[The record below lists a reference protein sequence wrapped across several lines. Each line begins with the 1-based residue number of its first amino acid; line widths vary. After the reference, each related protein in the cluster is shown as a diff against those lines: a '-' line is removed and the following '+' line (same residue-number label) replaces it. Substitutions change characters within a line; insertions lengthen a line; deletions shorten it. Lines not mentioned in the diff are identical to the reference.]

1 MKTKADLTKL
11 NAARAVKLV
20 VCCGFLSSPYLSA
33 QSVDIFQSLH
43 GASQSSSGGA
53 TKSSPDA
60 ELLKSKPSRFS
71 VGNVDLYA
79 SARMAD
85 FFMNDK
91 TMDSFGLYQDPNIK
105 PVIKNTPVAPR
116 NLGHLP
122 AVPLADII
130 KRIKVST
137 VMVKEKSFL
146 VGVRAFKESEEFEIA
161 FQEGRTKR
169 LKVLKVEA
177 KEITFKDVNGGEE
190 ATLTIDVLP
199 LGMAPGDDRLRPA
212 GMVDPREKQV
222 LNLEIK

>member
-1 MKTKADLTKL
+1 
-11 NAARAVKLV
+11 
-20 VCCGFLSSPYLSA
+20 
-33 QSVDIFQSLH
+33 
-43 GASQSSSGGA
+43 
-53 TKSSPDA
+53 
-60 ELLKSKPSRFS
+60 
-71 VGNVDLYA
+71 
-79 SARMAD
+79 
-85 FFMNDK
+85 MNDK
-91 TMDSFGLYQDPNIK
+91 TMDAFGLYQDPNIK
-105 PVIKNTPVAPR
+105 PVIKDNPVAQR

-146 VGVRAFKESEEFEIA
+146 VGVRAFKESEEFDIS

-177 KEITFKDVNGGEE
+177 KEITFMDVSGGEE